1 MFKDLDGAEIS
12 YEAAPTRTFS
22 GLKKYPSMTT
32 FKRKLQKMSEK
43 LDTAQQRTDLDD
55 SGQQTEKNYFS
66 KHAVPYLNRGS
77 RGSRPRLE
85 TAQPLTT
92 GAQQGTPQLT
102 SPKQESSQT
111 FSKYQRPDKTT
122 VTWYSNKQSPR
133 EALEHMKAEGQE
145 LLDETDELEDI
156 ESPTGQE
163 GKTESKPVSKKVRI
177 VDLRRNRNVVPGY
190 HTERVMELKQMKV
203 DSQLRVKKMQP
214 EQQAS

>member
-1 MFKDLDGAEIS
+1 
-12 YEAAPTRTFS
+12 
-22 GLKKYPSMTT
+22 
-32 FKRKLQKMSEK
+32 
-43 LDTAQQRTDLDD
+43 
-55 SGQQTEKNYFS
+55 
-66 KHAVPYLNRGS
+66 
-77 RGSRPRLE
+77 
-85 TAQPLTT
+85 
-92 GAQQGTPQLT
+92 
-102 SPKQESSQT
+102 
-111 FSKYQRPDKTT
+111 
-122 VTWYSNKQSPR
+122 
-133 EALEHMKAEGQE
+133 MKAEGQE